1 MVVST
6 PMILGGAA
14 VLAGGAYLLSK
25 KSSGNVTPMTTE
37 QLAASVAANNAKVVT
52 GASEDAAE
60 NVVMDAATEEYNM
73 ARERYR
79 MVAGSYPPRS
89 WSVQMIDAWIEE
101 QSKKEELL
109 KEYVVLVSTN
119 SSYVERENTDELTY
133 QQLQALIDKTNS
145 TINAKKSDE
154 AKRRKALEDKCDKFI
169 TNATAYPGIGAA
181 TLSKYKWDTALLE
194 DIAALPASD
203 KRLLNEIF
211 LEKTG
216 GQGIKCCSYQAEAK
230 SLWKYHKTIPEI
242 CGLTINS
249 GKTAAS
255 RNGAWACRKVVEAYT
270 ADKVGADG
278 SRVSVKAAKRRAVN
292 QSVIAFHLRE
302 S

>member
-25 KSSGNVTPMTTE
+25 KSSGEATPMTTE
-37 QLAASVAANNAKVVT
+37 QLAASVAANNAKAVT
-52 GASEDAAE
+52 GASEDAAK

-145 TINAKKSDE
+145 TINAKKAEE

-169 TNATAYPGIGAA
+169 ANATAYPGIGAA